1 MTDDMSL
8 HRQPKQRT
16 AGFAVSVA
24 LTVYYVTFLIGVTA
38 LALVPQ

>member
-1 MTDDMSL
+1 MSL

-24 LTVYYVTFLIGVTA
+24 LTEYYVIFLADVFA
-38 LALVPQ
+38 LALVSQ